1 MNKTHLSNAT
11 RRALLLA
18 VLTLLLPSSLL
29 AAGKQSLASRIEDP
43 KAAGGA
49 PAAPVATD
57 PHADVFRQSQYPSA
71 SQCAACHKQIYDE
84 WAISSHAYAAISPMF
99 HKFDQRI
106 NDLASGTV
114 NTFCVRCHMS
124 VGTTLGEPRE
134 LPLWKRAAVSREGVT
149 CITCHRVNEE
159 FWKVNGE
166 RRIVPGDIH
175 QPVYGSIG
183 GEGVARVVKEK
194 DKYHVTVDGKGSG
207 MKIHAKGIKFEP
219 LSDSTFCVSC
229 HQVAVFP
236 GIALEVVWNQ
246 YRASPAAKQGIKCQ
260 QCHMSTKPGLNSGYS
275 EGPAAVLSGKEVGK
289 RTHHSH
295 VFPGPGNSI
304 AHPGI
309 FPHNPENENYPIE
322 AWLKFD
328 WRAGWGTEDFEE
340 GVSAKKIA
348 EPKWPTEW
356 AERSDREEARRIVE
370 DNLKRLQEKRKI
382 RAEVM
387 ENGSKLEGPFF
398 SGQPAVGRGIKF
410 HYVVTNTNPG
420 HNMPSGSLGAQPELW
435 LNVAVI
441 DPDGKNVFE
450 SGYVDSNGDMCDL
463 HSLDVAARTIKADDQ
478 LFNLQTKF
486 LTTNVK
492 GTDRE
497 MYLPVQL
504 DFDQLPFIRPAPQP
518 TTVIN
523 HPPGVRMEGRSIP
536 PLGNRKAVYSVPASA
551 FTRPGKY
558 KLAARLR
565 TRAEPIYF
573 MKFCNSTTEMINFMN
588 QEMIDVHPY
597 TVEFDVR

>member
-1 MNKTHLSNAT
+1 MNKTLIT
-11 RRALLLA
+11 RVALVLA
-18 VLTLLLPSSLL
+18 VLLVPGALV
-29 AAGKQSLASRIEDP
+29 AAGKQSPASAIADP

-49 PAAPVATD
+49 PKADATAVD
-57 PHADVFRQSQYPSA
+57 PHADVFRQTQYPSA

-84 WAISSHAYAAISPMF
+84 WAISSHAYSAISPMF

-134 LPLWKRAAVSREGVT
+134 LPLWKRATVSREGVT
-149 CITCHRVNEE
+149 CITCHRINEE

-175 QPVYGSIG
+175 QPVYGPIG
-183 GEGVARVVKEK
+183 GEGVARVITEK
-194 DKYHVTVDGKGSG
+194 DKYHVTTDGKGSG
-207 MKIHAKGIKFEP
+207 MKIHQKGIKFEN

-246 YRASPAAKQGIKCQ
+246 YRASPAAKQGITCQ
-260 QCHMSTKPGLNSGYS
+260 QCHMSTDPGKNSGFS

-289 RTHHSH
+289 RPHHNH
-295 VFPGPGNSI
+295 IFAGPGNSI

-328 WRAGWGTEDFEE
+328 WRAGWGSEDFEE
-340 GVSAKKIA
+340 AVAAKKIK
-348 EPKWPTEW
+348 EPAWPKEW
-356 AERSDREEARRIVE
+356 VERSDREEARRIVE
-370 DNLKRLQEKRKI
+370 DNLKRLQEKRKV
-382 RAEVM
+382 RAQVM

-398 SGQPAVGRGIKF
+398 KGTPSAGKPLNF

-435 LNVAVI
+435 LNVCLI
-441 DPDGKNVFE
+441 DPDGNNVFE
-450 SGYVDSNGDMCDL
+450 SGHVDSNGDMLDL
-463 HSLDVAARTIKADDQ
+463 HSLDVASRKFAPDNQ

-518 TTVIN
+518 TTVMN
-523 HPPGVRMEGRSIP
+523 HPPFIRMEGRSIP
-536 PLGNRKAVYSVPASA
+536 PLSSRNAEYVAPAKALSK
-551 FTRPGKY
+551 PGKY
-558 KLAARLR
+558 RLAVRLR

-573 MKFCNSTTEMINFMN
+573 MRFCFATTEMLQFMN
-588 QEMIDVHPY
+588 QEMIDIHPY
-597 TVEFDVR
+597 TVEFEVR

>member
-1 MNKTHLSNAT
+1 MNKTHLTQGT
-11 RRALLLA
+11 RVSLVIALVA
-18 VLTLLLPSSLL
+18 ALLPSSVF
-29 AAGKQSLASRIEDP
+29 AAA
-43 KAAGGA
+43 KAA
-49 PAAPVATD
+49 PAAAKPDTKASAAPGAAAAGD
-57 PHADVFRQSQYPSA
+57 PHADVFRQTQYPSA
-71 SQCAACHKQIYDE
+71 SQCAPCHKQIYDE
-84 WAISSHAYAAISPMF
+84 WAISSHGYAAISPMF

-114 NTFCVRCHMS
+114 GTFCVRCHMS

-134 LPLWKRAAVSREGVT
+134 LPLWKRAPVSREGVT
-149 CITCHRVNEE
+149 CITCHRVEEE

-166 RRIVPGDIH
+166 RRIVPGDLNT
-175 QPVYGSIG
+175 PVYGPIG
-183 GEGVARVVKEK
+183 GEGVSRVIKEK
-194 DKYHVTVDGKGSG
+194 DKFHVTTDGKGSG
-207 MKIHAKGIKFEP
+207 MKIHTAGIKFAQ
-219 LSDSTFCVSC
+219 LDDSTFCVSC

-236 GIALEVVWNQ
+236 GIKLEVVWDQ
-246 YRASPAAKQGIKCQ
+246 YRSSPASQQGVTCQ
-260 QCHMSTKPGLNSGYS
+260 QCHMSKDPGKNTGYT
-275 EGPAAVLSGKEVGK
+275 EGPAAVLAGKEVGK
-289 RTHHSH
+289 RTHHNH
-295 VFPGPGNSI
+295 TFAGPGNSI

-340 GVSAKKIA
+340 ALSNKKIA
-348 EPKWPTEW
+348 AIEFPKEW
-356 AERSDREEARRIVE
+356 VERSDREEARRIVE

-382 RAEVM
+382 RAQVM
-387 ENGSKLEGPFF
+387 ENGSTVEGPFF
-398 SGQPAVGRGIKF
+398 DKPAQAGKGLKF
-410 HYVVTNTNPG
+410 HYKITNTNPG

-435 LNVAVI
+435 FNVAVI

-450 SGYVDSNGDMCDL
+450 SGHVDSHGDM
-463 HSLDVAARTIKADDQ
+463 HNQESLDISARKARPDGQ
-478 LFNLQTKF
+478 LFNLQTMF

-518 TTVIN
+518 TSVMN
-523 HPPGVRMEGRSIP
+523 HPPFIRMESRSIS
-536 PLGNRKAVYSVPASA
+536 PLGSRNASYEVPASA
-551 FTRPGKY
+551 IKKPGKY
-558 KLAARLR
+558 KLAVRLR

-573 MKFCNSTTEMINFMN
+573 MEFCYATTEMIQFMN
-588 QEMIDVHPY
+588 QEMIDIHPY